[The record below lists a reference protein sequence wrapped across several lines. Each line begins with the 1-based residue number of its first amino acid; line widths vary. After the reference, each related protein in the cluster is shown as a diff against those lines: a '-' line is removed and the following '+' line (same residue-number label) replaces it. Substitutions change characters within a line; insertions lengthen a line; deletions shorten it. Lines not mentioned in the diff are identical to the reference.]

1 MVARILLRSSLRFY
15 KQHPLQLLLAI
26 VGIVLGV
33 CIVTAVFITNNSS
46 KRAFALSTEALYGRT
61 SHHIVGAQGI
71 DQQFYAQFRS
81 DFPQLQATP
90 IIEGHVLLGND
101 VFSLIGID
109 PFAELPFARLGINNN
124 AGDNGFLSSLLSLD
138 EPSTELPATD
148 FSNANAQSDALLP
161 SAGLLMSAASATR
174 LALTAGD
181 KLQLRTSNRFVETQL
196 LGNLTSD
203 NPAANEGL
211 LIGDIA
217 LVQSLL
223 ERGDIIDRIDII
235 ADNPLAQQ
243 IRDSLPNTLKLNNAA
258 SRTQTMLAMTR
269 GFQINLTAMSLLSL
283 LVGAF
288 LIHNTM
294 SFTVLQRRELF
305 AVKRT
310 IGISS
315 PLLFGSILIEAVLI
329 SIVGST
335 IGVFLGLLLGQQLI
349 KLTTQTIND
358 LYFVLHVQEIW
369 FTPWLFFGGLL
380 LGITCSVIAASIS
393 ALDAART
400 NPVQAHQRSATEQKT
415 RAVLPALAS
424 LGLVIM
430 LFGLALATTPSQ
442 SLLLGFIAL
451 MLLIVGYG
459 LLLPFIS
466 FHASKWL
473 KQVLSGL
480 SPVASMAAGSVERNI
495 SRTGLAIA
503 ALTVAVSSTF
513 GVDVMIGSFR
523 GSVDNWLGNTL
534 QSDVYLSVP
543 STVVTQ
549 NDGALDDIILQ
560 TVQKTE
566 GIRSVSRGLKFKSQ
580 SNIGEFDTLALVP
593 HNNQPIGIT
602 LISGNTERAWQRFVY
617 EQGVLIS
624 EPLATKYQLGPG
636 DNIKLFTEL
645 KGDQTFHVVGVVR
658 DYTSSHGQMTLHRDT
673 YNAYWRN
680 RADSTIGIIY
690 QDNINKSEAT
700 KKLRSQLTQTNQ
712 ALHVQANS
720 DIHENSL
727 AIFDRTFEVTRV
739 LRWLT
744 VGVAFVGIFSA
755 LLALNLERAREFAVL
770 RATGSSRKQLLSLI
784 TAQTL
789 WMGLLAGA
797 LAVPLGWM
805 MAKILIHI
813 INLRSFGWSMDSFIP
828 DGTVSSTFV
837 LSCTAALLAGLYP
850 AWRLSQSK
858 IARQLRDE

>member
-1 MVARILLRSSLRFY
+1 MVAQILLRSSLRFY
-15 KQHPLQLLLAI
+15 RQHPLQLLLAV
-26 VGIVLGV
+26 VGIILGV

-71 DQQFYAQFRS
+71 EQRFYTQLRSQF
-81 DFPQLQATP
+81 PTLQATP
-90 IIEGHVLLGND
+90 VVEGHVLLGND

-109 PFAELPFARLGINNN
+109 PFAELPFARLGVNSAPSSN
-124 AGDNGFLSSLLSLD
+124 SLLNNLFNADSQ
-138 EPSTELPATD
+138 
-148 FSNANAQSDALLP
+148 SNASNPA
-161 SAGLLMSAASATR
+161 AGLIMSEASATR
-174 LALTAGD
+174 LALSAGD
-181 KLQLRTSNRFVETQL
+181 KLQLRTSNRFVDTHL
-196 LGNLTSD
+196 IGSLASD

-217 LVQSLL
+217 LVQGLL
-223 ERGDIIDRIDII
+223 ERGDKIDRIDII
-235 ADNPLAQQ
+235 ADDSMAQT
-243 IRDSLPNTLKLNNAA
+243 IRDTLPDTLKLNNAA

-315 PLLFGSILIEAVLI
+315 PLLFASILIEAVLI
-329 SIVGST
+329 SLIGST
-335 IGVFLGLLLGQQLI
+335 IGVLLGLLLGQQLI

-380 LGITCSVIAASIS
+380 LGITCSVIAASVS

-430 LFGLALATTPSQ
+430 LLGLALATTPSQ

-459 LLLPFIS
+459 LLLPFFS
-466 FHASKWL
+466 FHTSRWL
-473 KQVLSGL
+473 KQALSGL

-503 ALTVAVSSTF
+503 ALTVAVSATF

-523 GSVDNWLGNTL
+523 GSVDTWLGNTL
-534 QSDVYLSVP
+534 RSDVYLSVP
-543 STVVTQ
+543 ATVVTR
-549 NDGALDDIILQ
+549 NDAALDDVILK
-560 TVQKTE
+560 TVQQTD
-566 GIRSVSRGLKFKSQ
+566 GIRSISRGLKFKTQ
-580 SNIGEFDTLALVP
+580 SNIGEFDTLALTP

-602 LISGNTERAWQRFVY
+602 FISDKPELAWHQFVS

-636 DNIKLFTEL
+636 DNLRLFTEL
-645 KGDQTFHVVGVVR
+645 EGDQTFNVAGVVR

-690 QDNINKSEAT
+690 QDNIDKSTAT
-700 KKLRSQLTQTNQ
+700 ENLRIQLSKTNQ
-712 ALHVQANS
+712 ALQVQANS

-770 RATGSSRKQLLSLI
+770 RATGSSRRQLLSLI

-789 WMGLLAGA
+789 WMGLLAGT
-797 LAVPLGWM
+797 LAIPLGWM

-828 DGTVSSTFV
+828 SGTISSTFL